1 MATKTYKIEKIYKNR
16 ETIIEGDLEY
26 LKNYF
31 SYTLEIG
38 RSWNKKIKHISE
50 IKTIKSFISNL
61 EKSFDE
67 KEASCYERTSIRLL
81 Q

>member
-1 MATKTYKIEKIYKNR
+1 MATKTYKIEKIYKGR

-38 RSWNKKIKHISE
+38 RNWNKKIKHISD
-50 IKTIKSFISNL
+50 IKTIKSFITNL

-81 Q
+81 

>member
-1 MATKTYKIEKIYKNR
+1 MATKTYKIEKIYKGR

-38 RSWNKKIKHISE
+38 RSWNKKIKHISD
-50 IKTIKSFISNL
+50 IKTIKSFITNL

-81 Q
+81 